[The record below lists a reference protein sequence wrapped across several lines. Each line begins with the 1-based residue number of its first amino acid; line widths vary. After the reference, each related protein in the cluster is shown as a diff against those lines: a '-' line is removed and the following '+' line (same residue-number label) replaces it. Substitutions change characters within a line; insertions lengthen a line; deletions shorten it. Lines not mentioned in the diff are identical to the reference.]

1 MNSIKIYL
9 LISTIFVT
17 AYARA
22 TDDFQWLKD
31 DSRTDLKVKGFLEA
45 KNNVANAYLSNLK
58 SMQDELIT
66 EWQLNSPSKADKPWR
81 IHGGKE
87 FQLITLNEVRVIVSR
102 DRGAKKHSVLL
113 NIEQRAEQSSYY
125 HLGAWSISPNGR
137 YIALAEDRVGNENY
151 QVTVVHIQKQQE
163 INVASAAESL
173 LIWSTDS
180 EKLYTINNEN
190 GQNHG
195 SSSLIENTLHSKS
208 SSIIFQND
216 RSGWLLSAYLS
227 SGKNYAIVQI
237 NNESSTEQ
245 RALNL
250 NTGELSA
257 PLLSYQKGVEYYS
270 DIAGK
275 YVYINS
281 NHEGS
286 FALYRYLLNAT
297 TQSLE
302 LVYQPKPG
310 VDLDNF
316 YLFES
321 GIAIVEQLG
330 GIKSLA
336 VKSYVSS
343 QVQRHKLTENGVVA
357 WVSNVGD
364 FNSDTVRIRSM
375 SMIQPPRWEELNIR
389 TGMRSMLS
397 EDHYPNYQ
405 QEKYQTQ
412 QVMVKSGNVEIP
424 ITLAFKKDLLTK
436 TSPVVLYGYGAYG
449 FTMKPYF
456 MPQVTSL
463 LDRGIIYAVAHVRG
477 GGYFGPKWHFAGKGE
492 NRLNSIND
500 FIHAAEKMTQFA
512 NGNRKV
518 AAMGSSAG
526 GTLVA
531 AALNQDP
538 KLFSAA
544 SLNVPFVD
552 VISSMSDTSLP
563 LTSQQYQEWGNPNN
577 SNDLSIMSAYDP
589 VLNIKQESYPP
600 IMVRV
605 GWQDIRVPYWEGA
618 KYLSLVSQ
626 KSNGEGPYLL
636 LTDFNSGH
644 ATDRR
649 RAIQQQAMDY
659 AFLIK
664 QLFN

>member
-1 MNSIKIYL
+1 
-9 LISTIFVT
+9 
-17 AYARA
+17 
-22 TDDFQWLKD
+22 
-31 DSRTDLKVKGFLEA
+31 
-45 KNNVANAYLSNLK
+45 
-58 SMQDELIT
+58 
-66 EWQLNSPSKADKPWR
+66 
-81 IHGGKE
+81 
-87 FQLITLNEVRVIVSR
+87 
-102 DRGAKKHSVLL
+102 
-113 NIEQRAEQSSYY
+113 
-125 HLGAWSISPNGR
+125 
-137 YIALAEDRVGNENY
+137 
-151 QVTVVHIQKQQE
+151 
-163 INVASAAESL
+163 
-173 LIWSTDS
+173 
-180 EKLYTINNEN
+180 
-190 GQNHG
+190 
-195 SSSLIENTLHSKS
+195 
-208 SSIIFQND
+208 
-216 RSGWLLSAYLS
+216 
-227 SGKNYAIVQI
+227 
-237 NNESSTEQ
+237 
-245 RALNL
+245 
-250 NTGELSA
+250 
-257 PLLSYQKGVEYYS
+257 
-270 DIAGK
+270 
-275 YVYINS
+275 
-281 NHEGS
+281 
-286 FALYRYLLNAT
+286 
-297 TQSLE
+297 
-302 LVYQPKPG
+302 
-310 VDLDNF
+310 
-316 YLFES
+316 
-321 GIAIVEQLG
+321 
-330 GIKSLA
+330 
-336 VKSYVSS
+336 
-343 QVQRHKLTENGVVA
+343 
-357 WVSNVGD
+357 
-364 FNSDTVRIRSM
+364 M

-626 KSNGEGPYLL
+626 KSSGEGPYLL